1 MDDKFII
8 FLSHRYLEQMFQ
20 RKFGQLKN
28 LLTLKVHHQHQDDL
42 VDTNI
47 IITIIMEINIIIIV
61 IIVDDIVLQVLN
73 QFEIDS
79 INH

>member
-1 MDDKFII
+1 
-8 FLSHRYLEQMFQ
+8 MFQ
-20 RKFGQLKN
+20 RNSGQLKN
-28 LLTLKVHHQHQDDL
+28 LLTLKVHHQHRDGL
-42 VDTNI
+42 INTNI